1 MKNPSNAQQ
10 RGQARTNRPERSQVE
25 MQFLSLEQL
34 VPDDHRV
41 RLVWQY
47 CESLDLSPLYQ
58 RIKSRQGNVG
68 RNPIDPRI
76 LFALWFYATLE
87 AISSA
92 RRIAQLT
99 TRDFHYMWICGKVSV
114 NHHTLSDFRSENT
127 ELLEKLLADSIAAL
141 LNEKLITLETIG
153 QDGMRVRASAGSS
166 SFRSEPTLQKMQTAA
181 EDYVRQLA
189 EQSEQEA
196 AESSKASQAAKQRAA
211 QQRLERIK
219 AAQENLAELEQR
231 RQEKRSRKSKSVPR
245 ASTTDPEAVRMK
257 MGDGGFR
264 PAYNVQ
270 FASDGQTRIVVGVS
284 VDNQGSDQG
293 QMLPMYQ
300 SICSTYGVTP
310 KDYLVDGGFTKATD
324 IDAMDAAGTTVYG
337 ALKSVEK
344 QIEEGKDPYAAK
356 PRDSEAMA
364 RFRER
369 MGTAQAQEIFKQRPS
384 IAEYPNAE
392 CRNRGLH
399 QFRVRGQN
407 KALGQT
413 LWHVLVNNFNR
424 FQYLGFLPK
433 LMGGRCAVAGQ
444 S

>member
-10 RGQARTNRPERSQVE
+10 RGLARTNRPERSQVE
-25 MQFLSLEQL
+25 MQFLSLDQL

-92 RRIAQLT
+92 RRIAELT

-153 QDGMRVRASAGSS
+153 QDGMRVRASAGSG

-211 QQRLERIK
+211 QERLERIK

-231 RQEKRSRKSKSVPR
+231 RQEKKSRKSKSAPR

-293 QMLPMYQ
+293 QMLPMHQ

-337 ALKSVEK
+337 ALKNVEK

-369 MGTAQAQEIFKQRPS
+369 MGTEEAQKIFKQRPS
-384 IAEYPNAE
+384 IAEFPNAE

-399 QFRVRGQN
+399 QFRVRGQK

-424 FQYLGFLPK
+424 FNCLGFLPK
-433 LMGGRCAVAGQ
+433 LMGGPCAVAGQ

>member
-270 FASDGQTRIVVGVS
+270 FASDGQTRTSSALVS
-284 VDNQGSDQG
+284 ITRATLSKTGDRGHRR
-293 QMLPMYQ
+293 LPN
-300 SICSTYGVTP
+300 
-310 KDYLVDGGFTKATD
+310 AH
-324 IDAMDAAGTTVYG
+324 
-337 ALKSVEK
+337 
-344 QIEEGKDPYAAK
+344 
-356 PRDSEAMA
+356 R
-364 RFRER
+364 
-369 MGTAQAQEIFKQRPS
+369 S
-384 IAEYPNAE
+384 IASGSSRA
-392 CRNRGLH
+392 
-399 QFRVRGQN
+399 FR
-407 KALGQT
+407 
-413 LWHVLVNNFNR
+413 
-424 FQYLGFLPK
+424 
-433 LMGGRCAVAGQ
+433 
-444 S
+444 

>member
-1 MKNPSNAQQ
+1 MNNPSNAQQ
-10 RGQARTNRPERSQVE
+10 RGQARTKRPERNQVE
-25 MQFLSLEQL
+25 MQFLSLDQL
-34 VPDDHRV
+34 VPADHRV
-41 RLVWQY
+41 RLIWQY

-87 AISSA
+87 GISSA
-92 RRIAQLT
+92 RRITQLT
-99 TRDFHYMWICGKVSV
+99 TRDFHYMWICGGVSV

-127 ELLEKLLADSIAAL
+127 ELLEKLLVDSIAAL
-141 LNEKLITLETIG
+141 LNQKLITLETIG
-153 QDGMRVRASAGSS
+153 QDGMRVRASAGSG

-181 EDYVRQLA
+181 EEYLQELA
-189 EQSEQEA
+189 QQSEQDS
-196 AESSKASQAAKQRAA
+196 AESSQAAQAAKERVARE
-211 QQRLERIK
+211 RLQRIK
-219 AAQENLAELEQR
+219 AAQENLEELER
-231 RQEKRSRKSKSVPR
+231 RRKEKRSRKSKSTPR

-270 FASDGQTRIVVGVS
+270 FASDGETRIVVGVS

-293 QMLPMYQ
+293 QMLPMYE
-300 SICSTYGVTP
+300 SICRTYGVKP
-310 KDYLVDGGFTKATD
+310 VDYLVDGGFTKATD
-324 IDAMDAAGTTVYG
+324 IDAMDAAGTMVYG
-337 ALKSVEK
+337 ALKNVEK
-344 QIEEGKDPYAAK
+344 QVSEGKDPYAAK
-356 PRDSEAMA
+356 PRDSEAMV

-369 MGTAQAQEIFKQRPS
+369 MGTASAQEIYKQRPS
-384 IAEYPNAE
+384 IAEFPNAE

-399 QFRVRGQN
+399 QFRVRGQT

-424 FQYLGFLPK
+424 FQCLGFLPN
-433 LMGGRCAVAGQ
+433 LMGDSCAVAGQ
-444 S
+444 R